1 MIAVSLKLPKDL
13 AEESKRLAEQIG
25 ISRTELIRQ
34 ALQHELDRIKRQM
47 EREAMAA
54 SFRAMRQSEEYLK
67 ETETLDEEL
76 SESWPDEAEIWW
88 KT

>member
-1 MIAVSLKLPKDL
+1 
-13 AEESKRLAEQIG
+13 
-25 ISRTELIRQ
+25 
-34 ALQHELDRIKRQM
+34 
-47 EREAMAA
+47 
-54 SFRAMRQSEEYLK
+54 MRQSEEYLK